1 LDINKSVMTTS
12 AIRQKLMTYL
22 AEAEDNKV
30 KALYT
35 LLENDMESNE
45 GFQLSDEQLQ
55 ILDKERKMHLNG
67 ETKSYTRQEAGQII
81 RAQRTF

>member
-1 LDINKSVMTTS
+1 MTTS

-30 KALYT
+30 KAIYT
-35 LLENDMESNE
+35 LLENDIESNE

-67 ETKSYTRQEAGQII
+67 ETKSYTRQEADQII
-81 RAQRTF
+81 RGQRTF